1 MNTLLKYLNLTIG
14 VSAVVVGGMIPIN
27 DIIQGGG
34 VGCSDALGFAV
45 LVGGI
50 ILLGATY
57 FVDKGNLNKKYLY
70 FFAILVLS
78 YIIQALGQFI
88 VQSFYGLVGQF
99 DVCTMFIG

>member
-57 FVDKGNLNKKYLY
+57 FVDKSNLNKKYLY